1 MSQESIERFLGRLL
15 TDEHF
20 RHQAMHK
27 FHELCHLEGFEFT
40 AEEIL
45 ILMKTDFAAFTHW
58 AKELDESIKRSIH
71 GAVAWAEVLEEPE

>member
-40 AEEIL
+40 GEEIF
-45 ILMKTDFAAFTHW
+45 ILRKTDFAAFTHW
-58 AKELDESIKRSIH
+58 AKELDESIKRSCH
-71 GAVAWAEVLEEPE
+71 NLVPCLESVEEPE